1 MSILHEPDS
10 HSDVTIR
17 PSIPAD
23 ADAVWRCLG
32 SVAAERRHI
41 AMVEPPALEEVRSF
55 LGTLAARGI
64 IQFVALA
71 GSQVVGWCDVTRKTL
86 EGFRHSAVLGMG
98 VLQPYRGRG
107 LGSALLRAVLEEARS
122 QGLGRIELEV
132 YASNQSAIAL
142 YERFRF
148 KREGVK
154 RSARILDGQVE
165 DILCMALLLPPLE
178 AGDS

>member
-1 MSILHEPDS
+1 MSVLREPDS

-32 SVAAERRHI
+32 SVARERRHI
-41 AMVEPPALEEVRSF
+41 AMVEPPTLDEVRSF

-71 GSQVVGWCDVTRKTL
+71 GSQVVGWCDVTRKTI

-107 LGSALLRAVLEEARS
+107 LGRALLRAVLGEAKL
-122 QGLGRIELEV
+122 QGISRIELEV
-132 YASNQSAIAL
+132 YTSNQPAIAL
-142 YERFRF
+142 YERFGF
-148 KREGVK
+148 TREGIK

-165 DILCMALLLPPLE
+165 DIACMALLLAPFE
-178 AGDS
+178 KGAA